1 MFAAI
6 FLELGSYIIRSN
18 ILTMK
23 GLYLLLYNSTG
34 SNTSNTGNMKN
45 TNFAVIV

>member
-6 FLELGSYIIRSN
+6 FLVLGSYIIRTH

-23 GLYLLLYNSTG
+23 GLYLLYNNTG